1 MHSHFAVLSIGVLSP
16 ENQFRG
22 HKNRAC
28 IHGTQALPPEKGR
41 TKARVPIC
49 PISQNEIKAIF
60 VSSALNAYQAIDI
73 LLLEVCKKQKAAD
86 KTDSSHGIYLAGGL
100 SRMSGLTIRSGQSV
114 GPGYGITKPVSSQPF
129 RRLHYYSIVLLFT
142 S

>member
-1 MHSHFAVLSIGVLSP
+1 MHSHFAILSIGVLSP

-60 VSSALNAYQAIDI
+60 VSSALNAYQASNIYFFR
-73 LLLEVCKKQKAAD
+73 KQKRRTPTRQSPPIGWNPSCRRPPANTNRD
-86 KTDSSHGIYLAGGL
+86 GYST
-100 SRMSGLTIRSGQSV
+100 SGSACDLQRLYIS
-114 GPGYGITKPVSSQPF
+114 PVSARPF
-129 RRLHYYSIVLLFT
+129 CPQT
-142 S
+142 A

>member
-1 MHSHFAVLSIGVLSP
+1 MKQSHFAVLSIGVLSP

-28 IHGTQALPPEKGR
+28 IHGTQAPLPEKGR

-60 VSSALNAYQAIDI
+60 VSSALNACQA
-73 LLLEVCKKQKAAD
+73 
-86 KTDSSHGIYLAGGL
+86 SNIY
-100 SRMSGLTIRSGQSV
+100 
-114 GPGYGITKPVSSQPF
+114 F
-129 RRLHYYSIVLLFT
+129 
-142 S
+142 

>member
-1 MHSHFAVLSIGVLSP
+1 MFSFPPSQKELRLQYGL
-16 ENQFRG
+16 
-22 HKNRAC
+22 NRWPAKRAQKVK
-28 IHGTQALPPEKGR
+28 GTHTVSLKREK
-41 TKARVPIC
+41 
-49 PISQNEIKAIF
+49 SIF

-73 LLLEVCKKQKAAD
+73 LLLEVGKKQKAAD
-86 KTDSSHGIYLAGGL
+86 KTDSSYGIYLAGGL

>member
-1 MHSHFAVLSIGVLSP
+1 MHSHFAILSIGVLSP

-28 IHGTQALPPEKGR
+28 IHGTQAPLPEKGR

-60 VSSALNAYQAIDI
+60 VSSALNAYQALNIYF
-73 LLLEVCKKQKAAD
+73 LENKK
-86 KTDSSHGIYLAGGL
+86 GG
-100 SRMSGLTIRSGQSV
+100 RRQD
-114 GPGYGITKPVSSQPF
+114 
-129 RRLHYYSIVLLFT
+129 RLHPLGEIHPADALLRTLTVTGTVHRVQPATFKGFI
-142 S
+142 